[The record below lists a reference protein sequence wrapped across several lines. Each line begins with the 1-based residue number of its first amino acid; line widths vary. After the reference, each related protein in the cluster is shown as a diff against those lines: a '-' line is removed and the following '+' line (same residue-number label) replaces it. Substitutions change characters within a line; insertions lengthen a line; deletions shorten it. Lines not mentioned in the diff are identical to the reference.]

1 MASQPSKT
9 LLNRVPEVTIFF
21 WIIKVLAT
29 TVGETAADY
38 LNEGMGLGLY
48 RTAAVMTATLLVALL
63 FQIMRSRYVAP
74 IYWLVIVLISIAG
87 TLVTDILTDSLSVP
101 LVVSTTIFAVSLAV
115 VFGLWRRAEGT
126 ISIHAI
132 TSLPRELFYWL
143 VVLFTFALGTALGDL
158 FAERFELGYLS
169 ATGVFALAI
178 GLVALAYKRFGLR
191 ETVAF
196 WTVFILTRPLGASFG
211 DLLAQ
216 SKSDGGLGL
225 GTMATS
231 ILFLVAIVLTVGF
244 TRADRALEGQI
255 DESQT
260 KV

>member
-1 MASQPSKT
+1 MASQPGKT

-115 VFGLWRRAEGT
+115 VFGCGEGLKVRSLSTPLLPCLGSFSIGWSSCSPLRSAPLLAIYSPNGLNLDTSVRRA
-126 ISIHAI
+126 
-132 TSLPRELFYWL
+132 SLLWPLAWWL
-143 VVLFTFALGTALGDL
+143 SLTHDL
-158 FAERFELGYLS
+158 ACGRPS
-169 ATGVFALAI
+169 P
-178 GLVALAYKRFGLR
+178 FGLS
-191 ETVAF
+191 
-196 WTVFILTRPLGASFG
+196 LS
-211 DLLAQ
+211 
-216 SKSDGGLGL
+216 
-225 GTMATS
+225 
-231 ILFLVAIVLTVGF
+231 
-244 TRADRALEGQI
+244 
-255 DESQT
+255 
-260 KV
+260 